1 MRGLRAL
8 VVGLT
13 VAVACGG
20 DDGISISTNQDN
32 VCSTIAEVACH
43 NLYQCCSE
51 SEIENY
57 LDVTDPRT
65 EAQCRDDLTK
75 RCERSTAKLADSI
88 KNNRAS
94 FDGKVMDTCL
104 QAVLAPNG
112 VCASVDAM
120 LPWIDA
126 CADSAWV
133 GKVADGS
140 MCYSR
145 YECASKDSYC
155 SPNQTCTALPTE
167 NMACSPSLGCA
178 TGLYCN
184 GGTCK
189 TLVAAGGMCTST
201 SQCAKDLFCD
211 TSQVT
216 PVCSALE
223 DGGQK
228 CTGNATCKSG
238 DCIPGSCSNSPTAT
252 CYTDAQC
259 YGRCQNSNAY
269 CTADRDCGTGTCSN
283 SPTTF
288 CSTDVSC
295 QNISNGSGSATS
307 GTCVFTNH
315 CVPGTCQG
323 EVVCADAQL
332 VVDYCTSA
340 LGALPVPPTN

>member
-20 DDGISISTNQDN
+20 DDGVSISTNKDN
-32 VCSTIAEVACH
+32 VCSTIADVACH

-57 LDVTDPRT
+57 LNVSDPRT

-75 RCERSTAKLADSI
+75 RCERGTAKLADSI

-104 QAVLAPNG
+104 NAVLAPSG
-112 VCASVDAM
+112 TCASVDAM

-140 MCYSR
+140 MCYAR

-155 SPNQTCTALPTE
+155 SPGQICTALPTA
-167 NMACSPSLGCA
+167 NMPCTSLGCA
-178 TGLYCN
+178 SGLYCN
-184 GGTCK
+184 AGTCK
-189 TLVAAGGMCTST
+189 ALGGAGAMCTST
-201 SQCAKDLFCD
+201 SQCMKDLFCD
-211 TSQVT
+211 TTQTT
-216 PVCSALE
+216 PVCTALK

-228 CTGNATCKSG
+228 CTGNTSCKS
-238 DCIPGSCSNSPTAT
+238 S
-252 CYTDAQC
+252 QC
-259 YGRCQNSNAY
+259 LP
-269 CTADRDCGTGTCSN
+269 GTCSN
-283 SPTTF
+283 STSTCYMDSQCFGRCQTGNGFCNVDRDCGNGTCSNSATTL
-288 CSTDVSC
+288 CSSDFTC
-295 QNISNGSGSATS
+295 QGLGSGSA
-307 GTCVFTNH
+307 GATCVFTNH

-323 EVVCADAQL
+323 EIVCASAQL

-340 LGALPVPPTN
+340 LGALPTPPTN